1 MNDKV
6 KILVEEAR
14 KLSEAERDRL
24 LRTLESEFGAPED
37 EVEQAWAE
45 EAGRRS
51 AAYAK
56 GEIEA
61 HDADEVLA
69 ELKARLAKR
78 RGNA

>member
-24 LRTLESEFGAPED
+24 LRALEAEFNAPED
-37 EVEQAWAE
+37 EVEQAWLE

-56 GEIEA
+56 GEIKA
-61 HDADEVLA
+61 YDADEVLA